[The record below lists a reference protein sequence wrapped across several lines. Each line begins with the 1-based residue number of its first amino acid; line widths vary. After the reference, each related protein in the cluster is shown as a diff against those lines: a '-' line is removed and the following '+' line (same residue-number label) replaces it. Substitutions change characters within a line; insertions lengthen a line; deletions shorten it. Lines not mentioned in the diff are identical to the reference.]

1 MTGFCLRLLDENI
14 ENGLT
19 LLQLITPRQLHAEV
33 MRTNVE
39 IKTIAELDAELQKAG
54 LPPMRQVFSL
64 DYKGSPNPDDEA
76 IIEPDK

>member
-1 MTGFCLRLLDENI
+1 
-14 ENGLT
+14 
-19 LLQLITPRQLHAEV
+19 